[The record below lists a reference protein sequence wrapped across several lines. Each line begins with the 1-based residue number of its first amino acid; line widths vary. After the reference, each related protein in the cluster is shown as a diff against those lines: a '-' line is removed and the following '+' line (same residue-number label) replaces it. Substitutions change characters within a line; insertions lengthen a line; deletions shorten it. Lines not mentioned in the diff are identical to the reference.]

1 MSFDL
6 MCNSPIG
13 LGGMFQTFP
22 FNGSLFSLINP
33 ISGFL
38 GNFGFQV
45 FPFMGQNLGVIQTI
59 HPSLFSMYPNIGY
72 TIRLCQ
78 GPGFLGVETG
88 HAGLLSSI
96 LGGSTFDDFSLH
108 NSLLSSLGIIGGL
121 TPYSGLVP
129 ESSLFSLIAS
139 LL

>member
-45 FPFMGQNLGVIQTI
+45 FPLYRAEFG
-59 HPSLFSMYPNIGY
+59 SYPGY
-72 TIRLCQ
+72 TS
-78 GPGFLGVETG
+78 FAVW
-88 HAGLLSSI
+88 
-96 LGGSTFDDFSLH
+96 
-108 NSLLSSLGIIGGL
+108 
-121 TPYSGLVP
+121 YVP
-129 ESSLFSLIAS
+129 
-139 LL
+139 